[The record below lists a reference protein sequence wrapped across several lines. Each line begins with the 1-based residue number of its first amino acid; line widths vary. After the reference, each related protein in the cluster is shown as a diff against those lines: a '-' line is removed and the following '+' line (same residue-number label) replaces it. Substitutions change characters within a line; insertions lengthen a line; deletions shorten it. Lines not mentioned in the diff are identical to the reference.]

1 MTLHGYLFGKHFNS
15 NLNDEAG
22 IVSEQHQPDV
32 GENAMGWN
40 QRTTATVGF
49 ADNSQ
54 C

>member
-15 NLNDEAG
+15 NLNNDEAG

-40 QRTTATVGF
+40 QRTT
-49 ADNSQ
+49 S
-54 C
+54 